1 MTKNRMNPKVDV
13 YLSNA
18 KKWREELQK
27 LRMIFLDCQLTEELK
42 WGKPCYAF
50 QKRNIV
56 IILPLKE
63 HCALLFFK
71 GALLNDANGIL
82 IKPGENTQ
90 AGRWIKF
97 TAVREIVEMETILKA
112 YIYEAI
118 EVEKAGL
125 KVNFKKHTE
134 LIFPEEFEKSN
145 IVLIHAFKE
154 YCALLFFKGALL
166 KDSNGILI
174 QQTENVQAA
183 RQIRF
188 TNVREIV
195 QMEPIL
201 KAYID
206 EAIEVEKAG
215 LKVKLKKSTEF
226 DIPEEFQKK
235 LDKVRGLKT
244 AFHALTPGRQ
254 RGYLLYFAAAKQSK
268 TREARIEKYIPSILD
283 GKGLND
289 L

>member
-1 MTKNRMNPKVDV
+1 MNPKVDV

-90 AGRWIKF
+90 AGRQIRF
-97 TAVREIVEMETILKA
+97 TNVREIGELETILKA
-112 YIYEAI
+112 YIYEAM

-125 KVNFKKHTE
+125 KVNFKKNTE
-134 LIFPEEFEKSN
+134 LIFPEEFQN
-145 IVLIHAFKE
+145 
-154 YCALLFFKGALL
+154 
-166 KDSNGILI
+166 
-174 QQTENVQAA
+174 
-183 RQIRF
+183 
-188 TNVREIV
+188 
-195 QMEPIL
+195 
-201 KAYID
+201 
-206 EAIEVEKAG
+206 
-215 LKVKLKKSTEF
+215 
-226 DIPEEFQKK
+226 K
-235 LDKVRGLKT
+235 LDEIPALKT
-244 AFHALTPGRQ
+244 AFEALTPGRQ
-254 RGYLLYFAAAKQSK
+254 RAYIFYFSAPKQSK
-268 TREARIEKYIPSILD
+268 TRESRVEKCMQQILN

-289 L
+289 QYI